1 MENIEMLIAD
11 LENLISSGKKAP
23 FSANDVVL
31 NRNYALEM
39 VDRIKQSLPE
49 IIKEAQYIK
58 QENER
63 IKADAISYAQKT
75 VQQAEK
81 RAEELLDQN
90 EIIARAQEEAE
101 SIRQNALEYKNKV
114 EFEVKIKI
122 DQLLKESEVTITDA
136 LMLIRSNREELRNTV
151 QKPQNY
157 SDAAPKNN

>member
-63 IKADAISYAQKT
+63 IKADAINYAQKT

-101 SIRQNALEYKNKV
+101 NIRQNALEYKNKV

-136 LMLIRSNREELRNTV
+136 LMLIRSNREELRNAA

>member
-11 LENLISSGKKAP
+11 LENLISSCKKAP

-63 IKADAISYAQKT
+63 IKADAISYAQNT

-101 SIRQNALEYKNKV
+101 NIRQNALEYKNKV

-136 LMLIRSNREELRNTV
+136 LMLIRSNREELRNAA

>member
-1 MENIEMLIAD
+1 MLIAD

-101 SIRQNALEYKNKV
+101 NIRQIALEYKNKV

-136 LMLIRSNREELRNTV
+136 LMLIRSNREELRNAA

>member
-90 EIIARAQEEAE
+90 EIIARAHR
-101 SIRQNALEYKNKV
+101 SDYKNRPSRGR
-114 EFEVKIKI
+114 ESGNFFTFGRVKKPVFIKI
-122 DQLLKESEVTITDA
+122 RKHSRADGVA
-136 LMLIRSNREELRNTV
+136 
-151 QKPQNY
+151 
-157 SDAAPKNN
+157 

>member
-39 VDRIKQSLPE
+39 VDRQSLPE

-101 SIRQNALEYKNKV
+101 NIRQNALEYKNKV

-136 LMLIRSNREELRNTV
+136 LMLIRSNREELRNAA

>member
-101 SIRQNALEYKNKV
+101 NIRQNALEYKNKV

-122 DQLLKESEVTITDA
+122 DQLLKVSEVTITDA
-136 LMLIRSNREELRNTV
+136 LMLIRSNREELRNAA

>member
-101 SIRQNALEYKNKV
+101 NIRQNALEYRTKWN
-114 EFEVKIKI
+114 
-122 DQLLKESEVTITDA
+122 LK
-136 LMLIRSNREELRNTV
+136 
-151 QKPQNY
+151 
-157 SDAAPKNN
+157 

>member
-101 SIRQNALEYKNKV
+101 NIRQNALEYKNKV

-136 LMLIRSNREELRNTV
+136 LMLIRSNHEELRNAA

>member
-90 EIIARAQEEAE
+90 EIIARAQEGAE
-101 SIRQNALEYKNKV
+101 NIRQNALEYKNKV

-136 LMLIRSNREELRNTV
+136 LMLIRSNREELRNAA

>member
-11 LENLISSGKKAP
+11 LENLISLGKKAP

-101 SIRQNALEYKNKV
+101 NIRQNALEYKNKV

-136 LMLIRSNREELRNTV
+136 LMLIRSNREELRNAA

>member
-101 SIRQNALEYKNKV
+101 NIRQNAFEYKNTV

-136 LMLIRSNREELRNTV
+136 LMLIRSNREELRNAA

>member
-101 SIRQNALEYKNKV
+101 NIRQNALEYKNKV
-114 EFEVKIKI
+114 EFEVKINKY
-122 DQLLKESEVTITDA
+122 K
-136 LMLIRSNREELRNTV
+136 
-151 QKPQNY
+151 
-157 SDAAPKNN
+157 

>member
-101 SIRQNALEYKNKV
+101 NIRQNALEYKNKV

-122 DQLLKESEVTITDA
+122 DQLLKESAVTITDA
-136 LMLIRSNREELRNTV
+136 LMLIRSNREELRNAA

>member
-101 SIRQNALEYKNKV
+101 NIRQNALEYKNKV

-136 LMLIRSNREELRNTV
+136 LMLIRSNREKLRNAA

>member
-75 VQQAEK
+75 IQQAEK

-101 SIRQNALEYKNKV
+101 NIRQNALEYKNKV